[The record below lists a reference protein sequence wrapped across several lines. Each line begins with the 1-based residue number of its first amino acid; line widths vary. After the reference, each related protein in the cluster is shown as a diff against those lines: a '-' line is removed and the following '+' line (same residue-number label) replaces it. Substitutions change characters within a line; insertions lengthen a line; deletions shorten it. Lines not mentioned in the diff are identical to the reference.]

1 MLTIF
6 CQFEILLA
14 GEAQK
19 PEEKFQ
25 VEALKLLQELI
36 RKKPFMQNEKEVAE
50 VIKSYLTEKGVESQL
65 KVFDLNRANILA
77 IHKGTNPKLKP
88 IVLFG
93 HLDVVP
99 ADKKLWKKDYEPF
112 SAEIKNGDLIG
123 RGTVDMLN
131 MVALQAVSLAYLKEK
146 SIQTRR
152 DIVFLSVADEEIKTT
167 LGIKLALKDWPWL
180 KKAAVVLNEGGYI
193 LKDYFK
199 KGQDIAAVCVA
210 DKGQLQFEIQ
220 AKGQS
225 GHGST
230 PIVDSANL
238 HLVKSLNSYFV
249 EREKQFTLNKENTE
263 MLKALGKIK
272 GGLEGFLMGYPKVLT
287 TIFRSKILKK
297 PSLAAI
303 LQNSCT
309 LTGLKSGYAVNVIPE
324 NASATVDC
332 RLLPGTD
339 PKKFQKGFEGFL
351 SKKERL
357 SIKIIHRSPA
367 TSSGIEGKFLKRIL
381 SHFDRPSKGLYSGL
395 IMGKATTDCRFFREE
410 GVPCYGIIPMAV
422 NKEEIAGAHGLNERI
437 SVKEFKKGLGRLIN
451 LVLELD
457 KVN

>member
-297 PSLAAI
+297 PKT
-303 LQNSCT
+303 T
-309 LTGLKSGYAVNVIPE
+309 LL
-324 NASATVDC
+324 
-332 RLLPGTD
+332 
-339 PKKFQKGFEGFL
+339 
-351 SKKERL
+351 
-357 SIKIIHRSPA
+357 
-367 TSSGIEGKFLKRIL
+367 
-381 SHFDRPSKGLYSGL
+381 
-395 IMGKATTDCRFFREE
+395 
-410 GVPCYGIIPMAV
+410 
-422 NKEEIAGAHGLNERI
+422 
-437 SVKEFKKGLGRLIN
+437 
-451 LVLELD
+451 
-457 KVN
+457 